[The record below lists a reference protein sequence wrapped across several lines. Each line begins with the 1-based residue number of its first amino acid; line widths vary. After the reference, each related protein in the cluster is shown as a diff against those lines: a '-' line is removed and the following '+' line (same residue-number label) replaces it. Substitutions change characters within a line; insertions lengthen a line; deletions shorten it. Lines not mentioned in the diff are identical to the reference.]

1 MCKPMSNS
9 PLSHFQRWAKRR
21 LTLRLRLALWL
32 AGTLMAFSLGLTLFI
47 NTITTIVAPRSME
60 VVLAPLDSSSP
71 TDIGSSPTPPP
82 TAYPIVVTPQTAST
96 SVHLREDI
104 LGQMRIV
111 SLIGFGLVAAL
122 GGASAY
128 WLAGHTL
135 RPIQELSE
143 AARRINADTLYTRLA
158 LDGPADEL
166 NELANAFD
174 AMLDRLEHA
183 FEQQSRFVSDAA
195 HELRTPLATL
205 RASLEVIRTDPH
217 AKLEDYRE
225 MSDGLERALTRLER
239 LTATLLLLA
248 QGEREVANE
257 EIALGPLMEE
267 ALLDLAPLA
276 AEKQVSLRLDGAGEI
291 MVRGD
296 GPLLARALGNLV
308 ENGIY
313 YNRPAGEVVVTM
325 LCERNWAVVTV
336 TDTGVG
342 IAPDER
348 AHIFDCFYRVDS
360 SRSLHKGGAGLGL
373 SIVTHIVQLHD
384 GQVYLDSTLGVGSTF
399 TVRLPL

>member
-1 MCKPMSNS
+1 MNNS
-9 PLSHFQRWAKRR
+9 PLSHFQRWAKRQ

-32 AGTLMAFSLGLTLFI
+32 AGALLAFSLGLTLFI
-47 NTITTIVAPRSME
+47 NITTTFVAPQPME
-60 VVLAPLDSSSP
+60 VLASLDSSVS
-71 TDIGSSPTPPP
+71 TDIGLSSTPPP
-82 TAYPIVVTPQTAST
+82 TAYSIVVTPQTAST
-96 SVHLREDI
+96 SVPLREDI
-104 LGQMRIV
+104 LGQMHIV
-111 SLIGFGLVAAL
+111 SLIGLGLVVAL

-135 RPIQELSE
+135 RPVQELSE
-143 AARRINADTLYTRLA
+143 AARHINADTLYTRLA
-158 LDGPADEL
+158 MDGPADEL
-166 NELANAFD
+166 NELADAFD
-174 AMLDRLEHA
+174 AMLDRLENA

-205 RASLEVIRTDPH
+205 RASLEVIRTDPN

-239 LTATLLLLA
+239 LTAALLLLA

-267 ALLDLAPLA
+267 VLLDLAPLA
-276 AEKQVSLRLDGAGEI
+276 AEKRVSLRLDGAGEI

-313 YNRPAGEVVVTM
+313 YNRPGEEVVVTM
-325 LCERNWAVVTV
+325 FCDGNRAVIKV

-342 IAPDER
+342 IAPEEQ
-348 AHIFDCFYRVDS
+348 AHIFDRFYRVDS
-360 SRSLHKGGAGLGL
+360 SRSRHKDGAGLGL
-373 SIVTHIVQLHD
+373 SIVAHIVQLHG
-384 GQVYLDSTLGVGSTF
+384 GQVYLESTPGTGSTF